1 MIAYYLLREL
11 RQAGYHLPDDM
22 AVTAFDNTYLSNYGP
37 LSITTLA
44 HRPHEMGTKA
54 AQTVINKMRG
64 LPVNSQEIPWSLN
77 LKESTRN

>member
-1 MIAYYLLREL
+1 
-11 RQAGYHLPDDM
+11 M